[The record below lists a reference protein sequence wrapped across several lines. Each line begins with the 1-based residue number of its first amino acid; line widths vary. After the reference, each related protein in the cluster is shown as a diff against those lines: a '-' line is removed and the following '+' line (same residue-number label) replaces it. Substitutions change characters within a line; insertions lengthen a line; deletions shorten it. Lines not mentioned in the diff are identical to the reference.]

1 MKESPIGIVKAG
13 TACLA
18 SAIGLAHRFLPYV
31 FGSDFK
37 DSLSVLNFKKGFLK
51 HPRSQN

>member
-1 MKESPIGIVKAG
+1 MKGSPIVIVKVG

-18 SAIGLAHRFLPYV
+18 SAIGLARRFLPCV

-37 DSLSVLNFKKGFLK
+37 NSLSVLNFKKGFLK
-51 HPRSQN
+51 HSSSQN